1 MDESTLKEK
10 LPALVYDQLW
20 KIDFNLFMLIS
31 QAIGRTFLPPYW
43 SLGFQLS
50 RWGYNK
56 IETVKNLVENMTE
69 HDLSQVTYS
78 ILLCND
84 NILHKNLFRFNIYL
98 SQTMSS
104 NHFDL
109 IVFQDVQYGDIDYMI
124 RQKDFTYD
132 PVNFKGLP
140 QFVRSIK
147 NDGLRYII
155 ILVSN
160 SFLPR
165 SWLGGIT

>member
-1 MDESTLKEK
+1 MADSRGQLTRGGSGEEDLDESTLKEK
-10 LPALVYDQLW
+10 LPALVYDQFW

-69 HDLSQVTYS
+69 HDLPQVTYS
-78 ILLCND
+78 ILWCND

-98 SQTMSS
+98 S
-104 NHFDL
+104 
-109 IVFQDVQYGDIDYMI
+109 
-124 RQKDFTYD
+124 
-132 PVNFKGLP
+132 
-140 QFVRSIK
+140 
-147 NDGLRYII
+147 
-155 ILVSN
+155 
-160 SFLPR
+160 
-165 SWLGGIT
+165 

>member
-69 HDLSQVTYS
+69 HDLPQVTYS
-78 ILLCND
+78 ILWCND

-140 QFVRSIK
+140 QLVRSIK

-165 SWLGGIT
+165 SWLADIT

>member
-1 MDESTLKEK
+1 MRPFHALVGRFEANKISAHSRGQLTRGGSGEEDLDESTLKEK

-69 HDLSQVTYS
+69 HDLPQVTYS
-78 ILLCND
+78 ILWCND
-84 NILHKNLFRFNIYL
+84 NILHKNLFRFNIFL
-98 SQTMSS
+98 S
-104 NHFDL
+104 
-109 IVFQDVQYGDIDYMI
+109 
-124 RQKDFTYD
+124 
-132 PVNFKGLP
+132 
-140 QFVRSIK
+140 
-147 NDGLRYII
+147 
-155 ILVSN
+155 
-160 SFLPR
+160 
-165 SWLGGIT
+165 